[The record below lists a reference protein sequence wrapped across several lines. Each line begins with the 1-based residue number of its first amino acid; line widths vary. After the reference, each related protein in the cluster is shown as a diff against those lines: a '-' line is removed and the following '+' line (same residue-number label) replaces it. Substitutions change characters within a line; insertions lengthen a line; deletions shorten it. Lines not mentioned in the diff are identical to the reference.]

1 MFQIGKRKDTF
12 ILWMPSIA
20 NTIVS
25 ETVTIDTSEMNENHS
40 PGGYQVFF
48 ELDEKI
54 LNLATHTGIDTE
66 KANPEGSIDLSLPN
80 LFGRGELLS
89 IKCL

>member
-1 MFQIGKRKDTF
+1 M
-12 ILWMPSIA
+12 
-20 NTIVS
+20 VS
-25 ETVTIDTSEMNENHS
+25 ATVTIDTSEMSENHS
-40 PGGYQVFF
+40 PSGYQVFF